1 MHAAPTSAPPIFD
14 IHAMG
19 HRKACFQKIERAER
33 LIPIVRSASF
43 FQDAASL
50 LQMKARQACPGR
62 SASCPIMEQIVNK
75 LAVRDDRRKS
85 PEPGSRGAPAL
96 ELFRGDF
103 GGARHRIQSR
113 IEETAERNFSLAAEH
128 LFLRPEQRQL
138 LKTPLRE
145 IKVSLPIRMDDGT
158 IAVFVGYRVQH
169 SGARGPG
176 KGGIRFHPEVRDGE
190 IHALA
195 EIMTWKT
202 ALADLPFGGAKGGI
216 ACDPAQMSTAEL
228 ERLTRK
234 YVSRIHQ
241 FMGPY
246 RDIPAPDI
254 NTGPQTMAWILDEFS
269 SRHGYSPA
277 CVTSK
282 PLELGGLP
290 GRSSA
295 TGYGV
300 GIVLSEHLLA
310 TGRQQAGLRI
320 VIQGFGNV
328 GSNAAQFLTES
339 GCAVMAVS
347 DVRGGI
353 ISRDGRGL
361 PVADLIRHARTT
373 GSVVDFP
380 GSDPIGHQ
388 ELLSLDCDVLIPAA
402 LEGALHADNADAV
415 RASLI
420 VEAANMP
427 VTAEADEIFA
437 KKGIIVIPDI
447 LANSGGVIA
456 SYFEWAQNLQ
466 QVAWTAQKVSK
477 ELRRRLTRT
486 YREVARIASSRGISL
501 RRAAYVIAVER
512 VASAETLR
520 GSSISS

>member
-1 MHAAPTSAPPIFD
+1 MN
-14 IHAMG
+14 
-19 HRKACFQKIERAER
+19 RAIIR
-33 LIPIVRSASF
+33 DNR
-43 FQDAASL
+43 QD
-50 LQMKARQACPGR
+50 
-62 SASCPIMEQIVNK
+62 E
-75 LAVRDDRRKS
+75 
-85 PEPGSRGAPAL
+85 PESDSRGAAAL
-96 ELFRGDF
+96 ELLKGDF
-103 GGARHRIQSR
+103 GRARERTRSR
-113 IEETAERNFSLAAEH
+113 IEETADLNFALAAEQ
-128 LFLRPEQRQL
+128 LGLLPQQRQL
-138 LKTPLRE
+138 LKTPFRE
-145 IKVSLPIRMDDGT
+145 IKVALPIQMDDGT

-195 EIMTWKT
+195 QIMTWKT

-216 ACDPAQMSTAEL
+216 ACDPTLMSTAEL

-234 YVSRIHQ
+234 YVARIHR

-246 RDIPAPDI
+246 RDIPAPDL

-290 GRSSA
+290 GRSTA

-300 GIVLSEHLLA
+300 GIVLSEHLLT
-310 TGRQQAGLRI
+310 TGRSQAGLRI

-328 GSNAAQFLTES
+328 GSNAAQYLTDN
-339 GCAVMAVS
+339 GFAVIAVS
-347 DVRGGI
+347 DIRGGI

-361 PVADLIRHARTT
+361 PIPDLIKHAKAT
-373 GSVVDFP
+373 GTVINFP

-388 ELLSLDCDVLIPAA
+388 EMLSLDCDVLIPAA

-415 RASLI
+415 RASLV

-427 VTAEADEIFA
+427 ATVEADEIFA
-437 KKGIIVIPDI
+437 EKGITVIPDI

-456 SYFEWAQNLQ
+456 SYFEWTQNLQ
-466 QVAWTAQKVSK
+466 QVPWTAQEVSS
-477 ELRRRLTRT
+477 ELRRRLSCT
-486 YREVARIASSRGISL
+486 YREVASVASARDISL
-501 RRAAYVIAVER
+501 RRAAYLIAVDR
-512 VASAETLR
+512 VARAESLR
-520 GSSISS
+520 GSSISY

>member
-1 MHAAPTSAPPIFD
+1 M
-14 IHAMG
+14 
-19 HRKACFQKIERAER
+19 
-33 LIPIVRSASF
+33 
-43 FQDAASL
+43 
-50 LQMKARQACPGR
+50 
-62 SASCPIMEQIVNK
+62 NK
-75 LAVRDDRRKS
+75 FAIRDEPRNN
-85 PEPGSRGAPAL
+85 PEPGPRGAPAL
-96 ELFRGDF
+96 ELLRGDA
-103 GGARHRIQSR
+103 GGARARTQSR
-113 IEETAERNFSLAAEH
+113 IEETAERNFSLAADH

-138 LKTPLRE
+138 LKTPFRE
-145 IKVSLPIRMDDGT
+145 IKVALPIRMDDGT

-195 EIMTWKT
+195 EIMTWKI

-216 ACDPAQMSTAEL
+216 ACDPVKMSTAEL

-234 YVSRIHQ
+234 YVARIHQ

-246 RDIPAPDI
+246 LDIPAPDI
-254 NTGPQTMAWILDEFS
+254 NTGPQTMAWILDEYS

-282 PLELGGLP
+282 PIELGGLP

-310 TGRQQAGLRI
+310 TGRPQAGLRV

-328 GSNAAQFLTES
+328 GSNAARFVAES
-339 GCAVMAVS
+339 GCAVIAVS

-353 ISRDGRGL
+353 ISRDRLGL
-361 PVADLIRHARTT
+361 PIADLISHARAT
-373 GSVVDFP
+373 GSVVGFP

-388 ELLSLDCDVLIPAA
+388 EMLALDCDVLIPAA
-402 LEGALHADNADAV
+402 LEGALHADNAHAV

-427 VTAEADEIFA
+427 VTAAADEVFA
-437 KKGIIVIPDI
+437 KKGIVDI

-456 SYFEWAQNLQ
+456 SYFEWTQNLQ
-466 QVAWTAQKVSK
+466 QVAWSAQKVSN
-477 ELRRRLTRT
+477 ELRRRLSRT
-486 YREVARIASSRGISL
+486 YREVARVASSRGISL
-501 RRAAYVIAVER
+501 RCAAYVIAVER
-512 VASAETLR
+512 VARAEALR
-520 GSSISS
+520 GSSIKS

>member
-1 MHAAPTSAPPIFD
+1 M
-14 IHAMG
+14 
-19 HRKACFQKIERAER
+19 
-33 LIPIVRSASF
+33 
-43 FQDAASL
+43 
-50 LQMKARQACPGR
+50 
-62 SASCPIMEQIVNK
+62 NK
-75 LAVRDDRRKS
+75 FAIRDEPRNN
-85 PEPGSRGAPAL
+85 PEPGPRGAPAL
-96 ELFRGDF
+96 ELLRGDA
-103 GGARHRIQSR
+103 GGARARTQSR
-113 IEETAERNFSLAAEH
+113 IEETAERNFSLAADH

-138 LKTPLRE
+138 LKTPFRE
-145 IKVSLPIRMDDGT
+145 IKVALPIRMDDGT

-195 EIMTWKT
+195 EIMTWKI

-216 ACDPAQMSTAEL
+216 ACDPVKMSTAEL

-234 YVSRIHQ
+234 YVARIHQ

-246 RDIPAPDI
+246 LDIPAPDI
-254 NTGPQTMAWILDEFS
+254 NTGPQTMAWILDEYS

-282 PLELGGLP
+282 PIELGGLP

-310 TGRQQAGLRI
+310 TGRPQAGLRV

-328 GSNAAQFLTES
+328 GSNAARFVAES
-339 GCAVMAVS
+339 GCAVIAVS

-353 ISRDGRGL
+353 ISRDRRGL
-361 PVADLIRHARTT
+361 PIADLISHARAT
-373 GSVVDFP
+373 GSVVGFP

-388 ELLSLDCDVLIPAA
+388 EMLALDCDVLIPAA
-402 LEGALHADNADAV
+402 LEGALHADNAHAV

-427 VTAEADEIFA
+427 VTAAADEVFA
-437 KKGIIVIPDI
+437 KKGIVVVPDI

-456 SYFEWAQNLQ
+456 SYFEWTQNLQ
-466 QVAWTAQKVSK
+466 QVAWSAQKVSN
-477 ELRRRLTRT
+477 ELRRRLSRT
-486 YREVARIASSRGISL
+486 YREVARVASSRGISL
-501 RRAAYVIAVER
+501 RCAAYVIAVER
-512 VASAETLR
+512 VARAEALR
-520 GSSISS
+520 GSSIKS

>member
-1 MHAAPTSAPPIFD
+1 MNAIIRD
-14 IHAMG
+14 N
-19 HRKACFQKIERAER
+19 HRNQPE
-33 LIPIVRSASF
+33 SDSHGASG
-43 FQDAASL
+43 SGL
-50 LQMKARQACPGR
+50 L
-62 SASCPIMEQIVNK
+62 
-75 LAVRDDRRKS
+75 
-85 PEPGSRGAPAL
+85 
-96 ELFRGDF
+96 RGDF
-103 GGARHRIQSR
+103 GRARGRSR
-113 IEETAERNFSLAAEH
+113 IEETAERNFSLAAEQ
-128 LFLRPEQRQL
+128 LFLRPDQRQL
-138 LKTPLRE
+138 LRTPFRE
-145 IKVSLPIRMDDGT
+145 IKVALPIQMDDGT

-202 ALADLPFGGAKGGI
+202 ALAELPFGGAKGGI
-216 ACDPAQMSTAEL
+216 ACDPSLMSTAEL

-234 YVSRIHQ
+234 YVARIHR

-246 RDIPAPDI
+246 RDIPAPDL

-282 PLELGGLP
+282 PIELGGLP
-290 GRSSA
+290 GRNTA

-300 GIVLSEHLLA
+300 GIVLTEHLLA
-310 TGRQQAGLRI
+310 TGRAPAGLRV

-328 GSNAAQFLTES
+328 GSNAAQFLADC
-339 GCAVMAVS
+339 GCAVIAVS
-347 DVRGGI
+347 DIRGGI

-361 PVADLIRHARTT
+361 PIPDLIRHARTT

-380 GSDPIGHQ
+380 GCDPIGHQ

-402 LEGALHADNADAV
+402 LEGVLHADNADAV
-415 RASLI
+415 RASLV

-437 KKGIIVIPDI
+437 KNGITVIPDI

-456 SYFEWAQNLQ
+456 SYFEWTQNLQ
-466 QVAWTAQKVSK
+466 QEAWTAQRVSN
-477 ELRRRLTRT
+477 ELRRRLSHT
-486 YREVARIASSRGISL
+486 YREVARVASSRGISL

-512 VASAETLR
+512 VANAEALR
-520 GSSISS
+520 GSSTAQ